1 MTYVEPVI
9 TDVLN
14 ADSTIQGVDKTP
26 TNMEGLTSPTTRPT
40 EPTSN
45 DKRDVTICGTPLLK

>member
-26 TNMEGLTSPTTRPT
+26 TNMEGPDFTDNPAYRAD
-40 EPTSN
+40 E
-45 DKRDVTICGTPLLK
+45 